1 MDERG
6 FITLEDFDAL
16 EAYWDRVRAERI
28 AEGQRESARA
38 NLLLTAIMAASAATL
53 EPPPGTVIIRSPKR
67 VVDAGSAFSRQSR
80 TNRCENCAGK
90 RSPEANYCPRCG
102 HRRQRA

>member
-6 FITLEDFDAL
+6 FIMLEDVDAL
-16 EAYWDRVRAERI
+16 DAYWDRVRAVRI
-28 AEGQRESARA
+28 AEAQRESSRA
-38 NLLLTAIMAASAATL
+38 ILLLTAIMAASAATL
-53 EPPPGTVIIRSPKR
+53 EPPPGTIIIRSPKR
-67 VVDAGSAFSRQSR
+67 VVGTGSEFSRQSR

-102 HRRQRA
+102 HRRKR